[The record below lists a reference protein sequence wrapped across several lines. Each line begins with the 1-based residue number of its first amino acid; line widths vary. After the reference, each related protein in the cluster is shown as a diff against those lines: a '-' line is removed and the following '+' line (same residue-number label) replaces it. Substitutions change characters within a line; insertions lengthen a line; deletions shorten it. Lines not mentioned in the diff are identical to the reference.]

1 MGDKESRLHMTNS
14 CLQRLVGLIF
24 FSAVV
29 VDLQGC
35 KDPDAVETVIVYLKN
50 TETFQ
55 YRTVGGDEGG
65 ARISTQA
72 THYSISEI
80 RRDASTDWYA
90 VYVYQPA
97 AGYLGEDH
105 AEVEVMTGSD
115 GASAPTNI
123 KKMIFRFSI
132 HH

>member
-1 MGDKESRLHMTNS
+1 MTVLRLH
-14 CLQRLVGLIF
+14 RLIGFAFLAAVTVG
-24 FSAVV
+24 V
-29 VDLQGC
+29 QGC
-35 KDPDAVETVIVYLKN
+35 RDPDSVETVIVYLKN

-55 YRTVGGDEGG
+55 YRTVGGDEEG

-72 THYSISEI
+72 GHFSISEI

-97 AGYLGEDH
+97 AGFVGEDH

-123 KKMIFRFSI
+123 KRVVFRFSI
-132 HH
+132 HD

>member
-1 MGDKESRLHMTNS
+1 M
-14 CLQRLVGLIF
+14 
-24 FSAVV
+24 FSARLRTACVLAAAAV
-29 VDLQGC
+29 GVQGC
-35 KDPDAVETVIVYLKN
+35 KNPDAVETVIVYLKN

-55 YRTVGGDEGG
+55 YRTVGGDEEG

-72 THYSISEI
+72 AHFSISEI

-90 VYVYQPA
+90 VYVYQSA
-97 AGYLGEDH
+97 AGFVGEDH

-123 KKMIFRFSI
+123 KKMVFRFSI

>member
-1 MGDKESRLHMTNS
+1 M
-14 CLQRLVGLIF
+14 
-24 FSAVV
+24 FSAALRVGCLLAAV
-29 VDLQGC
+29 TIGGQGC
-35 KDPDAVETVIVYLKN
+35 KAPDSVETVIVYLKN

-55 YRTVGGDEGG
+55 YRTVGGDEEG

-72 THYSISEI
+72 AHFSISEI

-90 VYVYQPA
+90 VYFYQPTP
-97 AGYLGEDH
+97 GFVGEDH

-123 KKMIFRFSI
+123 KKLVFRFSI
-132 HH
+132 HN

>member
-1 MGDKESRLHMTNS
+1 MFRLMSATSRVT
-14 CLQRLVGLIF
+14 CLVAAILVG
-24 FSAVV
+24 V
-29 VDLQGC
+29 QGC
-35 KDPDAVETVIVYLKN
+35 KGSDSSETVIVYLKN

-55 YRTVGGDEGG
+55 YRTVGGDEEG
-65 ARISTQA
+65 ATISVQA
-72 THYSISEI
+72 AHYSISEI

-90 VYVYQPA
+90 VYVYQSA
-97 AGYLGEDH
+97 AGFVGEDH